1 MSPPDILPEDNY
13 QKPLQSLPLDFDYEK
28 PIETR
33 FFFNHFSGRMF
44 KFNELKGNP
53 GCEYSG
59 CIEVFYCHYNE
70 WAENAVIAVAEDCDD
85 PYEGASRAL
94 EAGLDYEYERLIGR
108 YTFKD
113 FTFQDQ
119 EEIKSGK
126 QIRGAYIDE
135 DFQQYK
141 IATLI
146 YKFLAKKYS
155 HLISDNH
162 QTRQG
167 HKLWVLSVLKWGKV
181 RAYDCLEQKF
191 IGSFDPIDPSED
203 FKPWSIPFNFPAEN
217 EKFLIMEFC
226 VRTDVPL
233 ANVVLIA
240 HGSECE

>member
-1 MSPPDILPEDNY
+1 MSPPELLPEDNY
-13 QKPLQSLPLDFDYEK
+13 QKPLQPLPLEFDIEK

-33 FFFNHFSGRMF
+33 FFYNQVSGYIF
-44 KFNELKGNP
+44 KFTEFKGNP
-53 GCEYSG
+53 GCDYSG
-59 CIEVFYCHYNE
+59 CIEIYYCHYNE
-70 WAENAVIAVAEDCDD
+70 MALSAIDAVTEDYSDPFEAAAMVFAV
-85 PYEGASRAL
+85 
-94 EAGLDYEYERLIGR
+94 GLDYEYEKLIGR
-108 YTFKD
+108 YTYKD
-113 FTFQDQ
+113 FTFKDK
-119 EEIKSGK
+119 EETKFGK
-126 QIRGAYIDE
+126 QIRGAYVE
-135 DFQQYK
+135 PEYQQYK
-141 IATLI
+141 LATFI

-162 QTRQG
+162 QTHQG